1 MNTAKNIETAVN
13 LLSAIMERTERPD
26 LSVEQFL
33 DLTVGGAALLDE
45 LAKFP
50 ADFQDAIKA
59 FAVLTEVQEA
69 IGSGISAVLDWHYV
83 ANGQFPD
90 DDTRVFVALRGS
102 EHLHEAYLESDSGA
116 HVWFLDSTQEP
127 LAGVYAW
134 THIPSVAPD
143 LEAIAE
149 EEGVKP

>member
-1 MNTAKNIETAVN
+1 MITYLITIRV
-13 LLSAIMERTERPD
+13 ERSYGTGR
-26 LSVEQFL
+26 
-33 DLTVGGAALLDE
+33 AR
-45 LAKFP
+45 
-50 ADFQDAIKA
+50 
-59 FAVLTEVQEA
+59 
-69 IGSGISAVLDWHYV
+69 GSYSDTYSAVLDWHYV